1 MKRGEHMSSKYSILA
16 KNYSD
21 RLYPVNV
28 RTNSRFKA
36 IKTLIGALYE
46 YELVEFMRRR

>member
-1 MKRGEHMSSKYSILA
+1 MSSKYSILA

-28 RTNSRFKA
+28 RANSRFKA
-36 IKTLIGALYE
+36 IKTLIGSLCKYD
-46 YELVEFMRRR
+46 LVEFMRRR